1 MAEECQT
8 PAVLPVSCSLTSIS
22 LGDDL
27 PMCRICH
34 NTGGEQNES
43 LHRVCWCKGTM
54 GEVHK
59 SCLETWLSAVYTDR
73 CPICNYHFRT
83 KRIFKPIRQW
93 QCPPMPANDI
103 AMLVFTVVFFG
114 MFFVQLTGMA
124 ILVSYYEQQPTCHTT
139 ASLGIAGIGT
149 GLPFFLAFSIGLTM
163 NIYFSR
169 YWAHWR
175 RTNKHVIVYLDSIE
189 EVVVA

>member
-1 MAEECQT
+1 MKSCFCQ
-8 PAVLPVSCSLTSIS
+8 SNIKFIS
-22 LGDDL
+22 F
-27 PMCRICH
+27 R
-34 NTGGEQNES
+34 
-43 LHRVCWCKGTM
+43 HRVI
-54 GEVHK
+54 
-59 SCLETWLSAVYTDR
+59 SSVY
-73 CPICNYHFRT
+73 ILF
-83 KRIFKPIRQW
+83 QW

-124 ILVSYYEQQPTCHTT
+124 ILVSYYEQQPACHTT